1 MLGLCFFV
9 QAFSCAWGKGLLIV
23 MVSHC
28 CRAQAPGWAGL
39 SSCGAWAGHVAPS
52 QTRGQTC
59 VLCAVSQIL
68 IHCTTREVLQLGLNL
83 QSWGQKTPFG
93 ACDFLF
99 FIGCPL
105 RLVGFYFQSPNCPL
119 EVRAC
124 SLNHWSNRKFPCD
137 FFFFNRNEVDSSSGR
152 PFVVECK
159 LVQCTVRP
167 NKPWYWRLEQR
178 KVYCRGQQGEWVTY
192 ALKSPMVC
200 REKLLQVK
208 SGLRTVGYT
217 TIL

>member
-23 MVSHC
+23 MVSQC

-137 FFFFNRNEVDSSSGR
+137 FFFLTEMRWTAHLEDHLLLNASLFNA
-152 PFVVECK
+152 
-159 LVQCTVRP
+159 Q
-167 NKPWYWRLEQR
+167 W
-178 KVYCRGQQGEWVTY
+178 GQINHDIGGW
-192 ALKSPMVC
+192 S
-200 REKLLQVK
+200 RERFIAGVSKGNGWLML
-208 SGLRTVGYT
+208 
-217 TIL
+217 